1 VFKSAEE
8 RAADR
13 RERETALAEQAHAA
27 EEKRKR
33 DAFLATPVG
42 AATAAKEAG
51 QQFFEIQLQ
60 VGSHLGS
67 SGFGST
73 DGQRSTSSS
82 AAILGEIESVGWRLE
97 HVGYFYMITSET
109 SSDRMFLTGQATA
122 VSGVTIGVYL
132 FRSTAPTSD
141 GGPAAAF

>member
-1 VFKSAEE
+1 MFKSPEE

-13 RERETALAEQAHAA
+13 RERETAHAEQARVAQEQARAA
-27 EEKRKR
+27 EEQRKR
-33 DAFLATPVG
+33 AAFLATPVG

-60 VGSHLGS
+60 VGSHLGT

-82 AAILGEIESVGWRLE
+82 AAILGEIEKVGWRLE

-122 VSGVTIGVYL
+122 VSGATIGVYL
-132 FRSTAPTSD
+132 FRSTAS
-141 GGPAAAF
+141 A